1 MVGNQISHFRILAK
15 LGEGGMGIVYRAEDL
30 DLGRLVAL
38 KVLPPHLVGDQDRR
52 NRFVSEART
61 AASVTHPNIGT
72 IHEIGEDDDVIFI
85 AMELVEGETLRS
97 LLKRGLTVK
106 EACRIALEIGEGLA
120 AAHRARIAHRD
131 LKPDNIVVARE
142 GHVKILDFGL
152 ARLLERSGTPPG
164 LLVPPDTLSLDG
176 DEAPAVEP
184 RDLHKAVTIP
194 VGDHRVLGTPAY
206 MSPEQ
211 ARGLDTDYRTDIF
224 SFGCTF
230 YEMLTGRPP
239 FQGPS
244 STSVIH
250 EIVNRD
256 PVQATALNPD
266 VPSSVQWILDKCL
279 EKDPNRRYQDTRD
292 LVVDLGHLVH
302 DTGPAT
308 RSGESDPWRRTAPQT
323 AVGRRYMPLFAAGV
337 LAALLAGGAWFIRS
351 RGHSTPATEPNSLA
365 IFAFDNLKDPSDADR
380 LGKIM
385 QELLITD
392 LSGLEPL
399 KVYSSQRLADIE
411 RQLQRGDKGRLLQ
424 PQDKSGTSWASA
436 VATKA
441 KAARMLTGTLSQRGE
456 GWVVT
461 AQLTDVESGKVL
473 GSKRLDGQDIYTMV
487 DRLTEELQQDFTL
500 PADVAGGS
508 IKEKTSTSTLAW
520 KHFLGGVEHLNAN
533 QFGEAVEELTEA
545 VHIDPKFGQAHYQ
558 LGLATWWLYSDLGA
572 GREHIVRFLDEKL
585 YTSEQEKDIASAML
599 LVIDARFAEALPVFE
614 KLTRAYPDDKYIW
627 YGLGEAQFHFMG
639 ESKIHESLAS
649 FERAAA
655 LDPDFLLPYWH
666 IFSVLWNEE
675 RIEEAIAR
683 ADSQLARHPNSPL
696 WLRFRAASVAQTGD
710 VPRAQAALAEA
721 EQHST
726 SAEDRRDLYKLVAN
740 AWGSLGYANLGEET
754 LEKALEADPGHDDP
768 QVIKGLM
775 EYLKAQRKLN
785 EYEERARELL
795 EQNPHNDLYQANL
808 IEVHMEEHRFGE
820 ALRLAQEYSR
830 AEPDNPRW
838 YWSWAVASI
847 LSGDEPGLSD
857 LEERVRTHSK
867 SPDDQRHFFAFVASA
882 YAQCGYQNKA
892 IEYFRKAIA
901 VEGEPEVNLYS
912 FVGYRE
918 LRRGRHAE
926 AEAWFRKA
934 ATLVPKSPQPILM
947 LALLDVER
955 GDIPQARVHLEQARQ
970 LQPHSKL
977 LPFLGASLSIFTK
990 DDAAVASLLT
1000 AEVDSLTADFQKWHF
1015 LYGEPGYFPLGIGWA
1030 YLLAGRTEEAEATFL
1045 SGSTAEFSQRDPV
1058 AYKGLGLTYL
1068 QTGNYAKAEEAFE
1081 AGLEVGPEKGEFL
1094 RGLGIAKLSQGDAG
1108 AAENYA
1114 RRALEEDHPH
1124 IDSWRLLG
1132 FALSQQERHREA
1144 LEVAEKAV
1152 AMDSSRTSYEL
1163 LAWVLVHGNLDLER
1177 GIRVAKLSLEL
1188 PMSFLDVEKSL
1199 PHRACAQHS
1208 LGHAYLAQGK
1218 MQLAVE
1224 YLQKA
1229 AQLQPQR
1236 ACIREDL
1243 QRASVARGT

>member
-1 MVGNQISHFRILAK
+1 MIGNQISHFRILAK
-15 LGEGGMGIVYRAEDL
+15 VGEGGMGVVYRAEDL

-52 NRFVSEART
+52 SRFVSEART

-72 IHEIGEDDDVIFI
+72 IHEIGEDNGVIFI
-85 AMELVEGETLRS
+85 AMELVEGESLRS

-106 EACRIALEIGEGLA
+106 EASRIAMEIAEGLA

-164 LLVPPDTLSLDG
+164 HLPPPDTLSLEG
-176 DEAPAVEP
+176 EEAPAVEL

-256 PVQATALNPD
+256 PVPATALNPD

-308 RSGESDPWRRTAPQT
+308 RSGESDPWRRTAPQNP
-323 AVGRRYMPLFAAGV
+323 ARRRRWPLAAAT
-337 LAALLAGGAWFIRS
+337 LAIALLAGSAWFVRS
-351 RGHSTPATEPNSLA
+351 RSFGPPPTEDNSLA
-365 IFAFDNLKDPSDADR
+365 IFSFDNLKDPNDADR

-411 RQLQRGDKGRLLQ
+411 RQLQRQ
-424 PQDKSGTSWASA
+424 HPAGTNLASA
-436 VATKA
+436 VARRA
-441 KAARMLTGTLSQRGE
+441 GAQRMLTGTLSQRGE

-461 AQLTDVESGKVL
+461 AQLTDVTSGQVL
-473 GSKRLDGQDIYTMV
+473 GSKRLDGQDIYAMV
-487 DRLTEELQQDFTL
+487 DRLTDELQQDFTL
-500 PADVAGGS
+500 PADVAERS

-520 KHFLGGVEHLNAN
+520 KHYLGGVEHLNAN
-533 QFGEAVEELTEA
+533 QFSEAVEELTEA
-545 VHIDPKFGQAHYQ
+545 VKVDSMFGQAHYQ
-558 LGLATWWLYSDLGA
+558 LGLATWWMYSDIGA
-572 GREHIVRFLDEKL
+572 GREHIVRFLAQKL
-585 YTSEQEKDIASAML
+585 YSSEQEKDIAAAML
-599 LVIDARFAEALPVFE
+599 HVIDARFAEALPAFE
-614 KLTRAYPDDKYIW
+614 KLAQVHPDDKYIW
-627 YGLGEAQFHFMG
+627 YGLGEAQFHLMG
-639 ESKIHESLAS
+639 ESKMHESLAS

-666 IFSVLWNEE
+666 IFAVLWNEE
-675 RIEEAIAR
+675 RIDEAIAR
-683 ADSQLARHPNSPL
+683 SDSLLARHPDSAL
-696 WLRFRAASVAQTGD
+696 WHRYRAASVVHSGD
-710 VPRAQAALAEA
+710 VQRARAAVAEA
-721 EQHST
+721 EQHNT
-726 SAEDRRDLYKLVAN
+726 SAEDRRDLYKTVAT
-740 AWGSLGYANLGEET
+740 AWGSLGYANLAEES

-768 QVIKGLM
+768 QLIRGLM
-775 EYLKAQRKLN
+775 EYLKAQRKRE
-785 EYEERARELL
+785 EYEARTRELL
-795 EQNPHNDLYQANL
+795 ARNPDNDLYQANL
-808 IEVHMEEHRFGE
+808 IEVQMEQHRFAE
-820 ALRLAQEYSR
+820 ALQMAKESSR

-838 YWSWAVASI
+838 YWHWAVASI
-847 LSGDEPGLSD
+847 LSGDEPGFRD
-857 LEERVRTHSK
+857 LEERVRAHSK
-867 SPDDQRHFFAFVASA
+867 SPDDQRHFFTAVASA

-892 IEYFRKAIA
+892 IEYFRKATA

-912 FVGYRE
+912 FAGYRE

-934 ATLVPKSPQPILM
+934 ATLVPKSPQPLLM

-955 GDIPQARVHLEQARQ
+955 GDILRARARLEEARK
-970 LQPHSKL
+970 LQPPSKL
-977 LPFLGASLSIFTK
+977 TPFLGASLSIFTK
-990 DDAAVASLLT
+990 DDASLASLLT
-1000 AEVDSLTADFQKWHF
+1000 AEMDSLTADFQKWHF

-1030 YLLAGRTEEAEATFL
+1030 YLLAGRTGEAEATFL
-1045 SGSTAEFSQRDPV
+1045 SGSTAEFSRRDPV

-1068 QTGNYAKAEEAFE
+1068 HTGDYAKAERAFE
-1081 AGLEVGPEKGEFL
+1081 TGLEVGPEKGEFL
-1094 RGLGIAKLSQGDAG
+1094 RGLGIAKLLQGDAG

-1114 RRALEEDHPH
+1114 RRALDEDHPH

-1163 LAWVLVHGNLDLER
+1163 LAWVLVHGRLDLER

-1188 PMSFLDVEKSL
+1188 PMGFLDVEKSL

-1208 LGHAYLAQGK
+1208 LGHAYLEQGK

-1224 YLQKA
+1224 YLEKA
-1229 AQLQPQR
+1229 ARMQPQR

-1243 QRASVARGT
+1243 LRAASARGT